1 MGSECRAPIGQFV
14 LRFSFLRHE
23 SCTVLRFYAFGHAFF
38 MLTIAA
44 ATPYNEFEFNF
55 KICIPRMEDSKRA
68 KILEAATKVFAKKG
82 FQYATI
88 ADIARE
94 AGISTGLIY
103 LYFENK
109 LDVLLS
115 IILDFL
121 GNLQKANREKLAN
134 LTCPKEKLL
143 AILRN
148 FEELLMHDEQGL
160 YLVRILNEALPHI
173 VMIKEKSLQ
182 EKRRQI
188 LLANRALLD
197 MLDTIIAEGQHK
209 GLFDRS
215 LNPCVMRQILC
226 GAIERVVYGLFYTT
240 YSGDDIG
247 YQAPDAH
254 AAVMRLIEKFIQ
266 K

>member
-1 MGSECRAPIGQFV
+1 
-14 LRFSFLRHE
+14 
-23 SCTVLRFYAFGHAFF
+23 
-38 MLTIAA
+38 
-44 ATPYNEFEFNF
+44 
-55 KICIPRMEDSKRA
+55 MEDSKTT

-82 FQYATI
+82 YQYATI

-94 AGISTGLIY
+94 AGISTGLTY
-103 LYFENK
+103 SYFENK

-115 IILDFL
+115 IILQFL
-121 GNLQKANREKLAN
+121 QQLQKANTERLSGIDS
-134 LTCPKEKLL
+134 PKEKLY

-148 FEELLMHDEQGL
+148 FEELLMRNEQGL
-160 YLVRILNEALPHI
+160 YLVRVLNEALPHI

-188 LLANRALLD
+188 LLANRRLIDTLD
-197 MLDTIIAEGQHK
+197 SIILEGQRQ
-209 GLFDRS
+209 GVFDRS
-215 LNPCVMRQILC
+215 LKPSVMRQILS
-226 GAIERVVYGLFYTT
+226 GAIERVVYGLFYAA

-247 YQAPDAH
+247 YQASDAH